1 MKLLLSFVGEQDPV
15 SNNTNEEGSIV
26 TLCRTLKPDRVVL
39 FPSDSGRTDG
49 DTQKN
54 AEATAYWLSTELSP
68 APEVSCMPLS
78 LANPTDYSQILPQ
91 LHARLKSLATLLQAE
106 DTVSCLNFS
115 SGTPQ
120 MKSVWLLLANSGM
133 FQNCQLWQVL
143 NPTFV
148 GAGEERCREL
158 SLTFLEE
165 EEIIGRLEVFAG
177 QFLFRHIA
185 DDMGRLRNIS
195 LHAARKEKA
204 GILRQLF
211 LAYQEW
217 DLIQYAEAY
226 SLLEALLNKQLKDKE
241 HPLHELARQQ
251 LDYLRR
257 LKSAG
262 NRETPENLCDLYHN
276 AQRLY
281 AKGIFTD
288 ALARFWRVYE
298 GLLYYRL
305 RQKYGIEPTDPA
317 GSMNTNNRAI
327 LARNMPDALRY
338 RDRAIG
344 FNAAHDLLLVH
355 LGDAEYKA
363 VMQQKIQFGEREIF
377 TDAVVRSLRE
387 SRNKSMAAHGMKP
400 VTQKEASDAAALL
413 EVLCGV
419 FIGKES
425 VSTHPLRRDQIKF
438 VVRYLVKSFDA

>member
-1 MKLLLSFVGEQDPV
+1 MKLLLSFVGEQDPF
-15 SNNTNEEGSIV
+15 SNSTNEEGSIV

-39 FPSDSGRTDG
+39 FPSDSGRADG

-54 AEATAYWLSTELSP
+54 AEATAHWLATELSP
-68 APEVSCMPLS
+68 APEVSILPLS
-78 LANPTDYSQILPQ
+78 LPNPTDYAQILPQ
-91 LHARLKSLATLLQAE
+91 LHARLKTLAPLLQAE
-106 DTVSCLNFS
+106 DSVSCLNFS

-148 GAGEERCREL
+148 GAGEDRCREL

-185 DDMGRLRNIS
+185 DDMARLRNIS

-204 GILRQLF
+204 AILRQLF
-211 LAYQEW
+211 LTYQEW
-217 DLIQYAEAY
+217 DLIQYAQAH
-226 SLLEALLNKQLKDKE
+226 SLLETLLGKQLRDKG
-241 HPLHELARQQ
+241 HPLQELARQQ
-251 LDYLRR
+251 LDYLRK
-257 LKSAG
+257 LKNAG

-281 AKGIFTD
+281 TKGIYTD

-317 GSMNTNNRAI
+317 ASPDANNRAM
-327 LARNMPDALRY
+327 LARYMPEAVRY
-338 RDRAIG
+338 RNRAIG
-344 FNAAHDLLLVH
+344 FNAAHELLLDI

-363 VMQQKIQFGEREIF
+363 VMQQMILFGEREIY
-377 TDAVVRSLRE
+377 THAVVQNLRE
-387 SRNKSMAAHGMKP
+387 SRNKSMAAHGMMP
-400 VTQKEASDAAALL
+400 VTQKEASDAASLL
-413 EVLCGV
+413 ELLCGV
-419 FIGKES
+419 LIGNDA
-425 VSTHPLRRDQIKF
+425 VSAHPLRRDQIKV